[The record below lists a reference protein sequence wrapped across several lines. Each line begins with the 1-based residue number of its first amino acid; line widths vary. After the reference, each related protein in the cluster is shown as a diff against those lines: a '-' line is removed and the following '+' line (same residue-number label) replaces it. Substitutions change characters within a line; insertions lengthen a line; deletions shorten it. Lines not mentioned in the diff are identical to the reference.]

1 MTERHDVIDVR
12 CTCTIGYTL
21 WLSNTA
27 VNTYRKYKSWQAS
40 CLYSPFLQWAKLSL
54 FSSLSLEFTIFTKSI
69 QRLELFIW
77 NQDMEAACSVS
88 SFVPLNTLTR
98 KASFFS
104 FFEVKNMHEHFS
116 AVIYIH
122 NGSLASLCSLF
133 TWRYSINTICFSEG
147 KRRR

>member
-1 MTERHDVIDVR
+1 MTERHDVIDVH

-54 FSSLSLEFTIFTKSI
+54 FSSLSLELLQFLQNQF
-69 QRLELFIW
+69 RGWNYLFIW

-147 KRRR
+147 